1 MEVTMVTIEQKV
13 LLFSKLINQ
22 LMNTQFKEGLTNL
35 EEEYSGKL
43 EKNKKDTDL
52 EVKKIINSANKKRD
66 LEISRAYSSLKI
78 NEKREY
84 MLVKEKCFNKLM
96 DSLKA
101 HIDEFIKSDIY
112 KDYLLKLVNEFSL
125 EKKHMN
131 NITMYVTDNDY
142 NKYFD
147 IFNKALKDL
156 GYNDDDYKI
165 AVTKD
170 KIIGGFVVEDNIE
183 KLRIDLSIKSL
194 LDDNKPYIMQIL
206 FEALEEGGNN
216 E

>member
-1 MEVTMVTIEQKV
+1 MVTIEQKV
-13 LLFSKLINQ
+13 LLFSKLIDQ
-22 LMNTQFKEGLTNL
+22 LMNTQFKEGLKNL

-43 EKNKKDTDL
+43 EKNRKDTDL

-66 LEISRAYSSLKI
+66 LEISRAYSGLKI
-78 NEKREY
+78 NEKKEY

-96 DSLKA
+96 DSLKSY
-101 HIDEFIKSDIY
+101 IDEFIKSDIY
-112 KDYLLKLVNEFSL
+112 KDYLLKLISEFSL
-125 EKKHMN
+125 EKKHIK
-131 NITMYVTDNDY
+131 NITMYVTNNDY

-147 IFNKALKDL
+147 ILNKALKEL
-156 GYNDDDYKI
+156 GYNDDNYKI
-165 AVTKD
+165 AVAKD